1 MEIIII
7 DPTYDRDDS
16 KRSQFLADLKIDFT
30 ELTGEINTL
39 EADVGFGADWPAVLT
54 ILGGL
59 FLLGKPIDENID
71 AWFSLAKKFK
81 KVIDKIK
88 ARSWQYRIDDSGA
101 SLIALEEIANTEKGN
116 VESVRKIEFK
126 RIELSTFPLKSPTH
140 LDQHPNNLYIQSYIV
155 NDSTLYVIGIKS
167 KGTVEFIHVYETSH
181 MKF

>member
-7 DPTYDRDDS
+7 DPTYDHDESERP
-16 KRSQFLADLKIDFT
+16 QFLAELKNDLT
-30 ELTGEINTL
+30 ELSGEIQTV
-39 EADVGFGADWPAVLT
+39 EADVGFGADWPAVLA

-101 SLIALEEIANTEKGN
+101 SLIALEKIANSEKGK
-116 VESVRKIEFK
+116 VEYIRKIEFK
-126 RIELSTFPLKSPTH
+126 RIELSTFQLKDPSH
-140 LDQHPNNLYIQSYIV
+140 LDQHPNNLYIHSYIV

-167 KGTVEFIHVYETSH
+167 KGTVEFMHVYETCH
-181 MKF
+181 MSF